1 MDEGGSRDVASLRE
15 FCEGNLVED
24 FITGNPGRYVE
35 KALETGI
42 PIGAPL
48 GNLEGGC
55 YTGGLERRM
64 KEDSRKGA
72 SLSEG
77 AL

>member
-1 MDEGGSRDVASLRE
+1 VG
-15 FCEGNLVED
+15 D
-24 FITGNPGRYVE
+24 FITGDPGRYVE

-42 PIGAPL
+42 FKGAPL
-48 GNLEGGC
+48 GNLKGGS
-55 YTGGLERRM
+55 YTGGVERLM
-64 KEDSRKGA
+64 KEGSKNGA